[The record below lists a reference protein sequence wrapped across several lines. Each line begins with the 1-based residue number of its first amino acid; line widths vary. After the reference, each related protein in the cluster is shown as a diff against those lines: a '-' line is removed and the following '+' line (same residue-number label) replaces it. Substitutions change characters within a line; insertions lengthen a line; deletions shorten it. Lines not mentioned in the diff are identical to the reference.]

1 MRTIT
6 SRLSDLLTV
15 KSLLTLMLT
24 VTFIILEVNG
34 GASEWFR
41 TIYNVVVAFYFG
53 TQHQKNQNKIDAPKE
68 NAGE

>member
-1 MRTIT
+1 MKTIT

-24 VTFIILEVNG
+24 VTFIVLEVNG

-53 TQHQKNQNKIDAPKE
+53 TQHQKNQTKIDAPKE
-68 NAGE
+68 NGE